1 MLKQAL
7 KNKQSL
13 LGTFIKTP
21 HYNVVEVL
29 AHASMD
35 VLCLDAEH
43 APFSR
48 QDLDTCILA
57 ARAGNMPVLVR
68 TPNDAPETLL
78 NVLDMGAD
86 GVVVPHVKTAEQLS
100 AIVRHCHYGAGGR
113 GYAGSSRFAGYTT
126 KPLSEN
132 LEAGKNVSIVAQ
144 LEDLDAIDNIEAI
157 AHVDGVDCLFIGRM
171 DLTVALGETSADT
184 PKVKQAVEHLVEVSH
199 RAGKATGMFVGNL
212 EELAYWKEKGVSLFL
227 LGSDHG
233 FMLSG
238 AKALRETFDKA

>member
-21 HYNVVEVL
+21 HYNVIEVL

-86 GVVVPHVKTAEQLS
+86 GVVVPHVKTAEQL
-100 AIVRHCHYGAGGR
+100 
-113 GYAGSSRFAGYTT
+113 
-126 KPLSEN
+126 
-132 LEAGKNVSIVAQ
+132 
-144 LEDLDAIDNIEAI
+144 
-157 AHVDGVDCLFIGRM
+157 
-171 DLTVALGETSADT
+171 
-184 PKVKQAVEHLVEVSH
+184 
-199 RAGKATGMFVGNL
+199 
-212 EELAYWKEKGVSLFL
+212 
-227 LGSDHG
+227 
-233 FMLSG
+233 
-238 AKALRETFDKA
+238 

>member
-1 MLKQAL
+1 MLKQQL

-13 LGTFIKTP
+13 LGTFVKTP

-29 AHASMD
+29 AHSEMD
-35 VLCLDAEH
+35 AICLDAEH

-48 QDLDTCILA
+48 HDLDTCILA
-57 ARAGNMPVLVR
+57 ARAGSMPVLVR

-100 AIVRHCHYGAGGR
+100 EIVKHCHYGAGGR

-126 KPLSEN
+126 KPLGEN

-144 LEDLDAIDNIEAI
+144 LEDLDAIENIEEI
-157 AHVDGVDCLFIGRM
+157 AQVEGVDCLFIGRM
-171 DLTVALGETSADT
+171 DLTVALGETSADALA
-184 PKVKQAVEHLVEVSH
+184 VKQAVEHLVAVSH
-199 RAGKATGMFVGNL
+199 KAGKATGMFVGNL
-212 EELAYWKEKGVSLFL
+212 HELAYWKEKGVSLFL
-227 LGSDHG
+227 LSSDHG

>member
-86 GVVVPHVKTAEQLS
+86 GVVVPHVKTAEQLI

>member
-21 HYNVVEVL
+21 HYNVIEVL

-86 GVVVPHVKTAEQLS
+86 GVVVPHVKTAEQLI

>member
-21 HYNVVEVL
+21 HYNVIEVL

-86 GVVVPHVKTAEQLS
+86 GVVVPHVKTAEQLI

-171 DLTVALGETSADT
+171 DLTVALGETRADA
-184 PKVKQAVEHLVEVSH
+184 P
-199 RAGKATGMFVGNL
+199 KATAQRSKSRASDKQ
-212 EELAYWKEKGVSLFL
+212 LANCR
-227 LGSDHG
+227 HT
-233 FMLSG
+233 
-238 AKALRETFDKA
+238 RP

>member
-21 HYNVVEVL
+21 HYNVIEVL

-57 ARAGNMPVLVR
+57 ARAGGMPVLVR

-113 GYAGSSRFAGYTT
+113 GYSGSSRFAGYTT
-126 KPLSEN
+126 KP
-132 LEAGKNVSIVAQ
+132 
-144 LEDLDAIDNIEAI
+144 EDASL
-157 AHVDGVDCLFIGRM
+157 IG
-171 DLTVALGETSADT
+171 
-184 PKVKQAVEHLVEVSH
+184 
-199 RAGKATGMFVGNL
+199 ATI
-212 EELAYWKEKGVSLFL
+212 LAC
-227 LGSDHG
+227 
-233 FMLSG
+233 
-238 AKALRETFDKA
+238 

>member
-21 HYNVVEVL
+21 HYNVIEVL

-86 GVVVPHVKTAEQLS
+86 GVVVPHVKTAEQLI

-171 DLTVALGETSADT
+171 DLTVALGETRADT

>member
-13 LGTFIKTP
+13 TGTFIKTP
-21 HYNVVEVL
+21 HYNVIEVL
-29 AHASMD
+29 VHASTD
-35 VLCLDAEH
+35 VLYLDAEH

-57 ARAGNMPVLVR
+57 ARAWGMPVLVR

-86 GVVVPHVKTAEQLS
+86 GVVVPHVKTAEQLI

-171 DLTVALGETSADT
+171 DLTVALGETRADA

>member
-21 HYNVVEVL
+21 HYNVIEVL

-57 ARAGNMPVLVR
+57 ARAGGMPVLVR

-86 GVVVPHVKTAEQLS
+86 GVVVPHVKTAEQLI

-171 DLTVALGETSADT
+171 DLTVALGETRADA

>member
-21 HYNVVEVL
+21 HYNVIEVL
-29 AHASMD
+29 VHASTD
-35 VLCLDAEH
+35 VLYLDAEH

-86 GVVVPHVKTAEQLS
+86 GVVVPHVKTAEQLI

-171 DLTVALGETSADT
+171 DLTVALGETRADA